1 MILVAATPHH
11 AEAMALIHAAA
22 FPPRERWGPD
32 AIALQLALPGAYGVL
47 ALLPPSWDAG
57 RGEGGR
63 KDAVLPGRTGC
74 ELGDEGAS
82 LPARPSPHLERPGGF
97 VLARVAAD
105 EAEVLTLAVTPAAQN
120 RGCGGRLLRA
130 AMGGAAAQGAGAM
143 FLEVSP
149 GNAPALAIYARA
161 GFAAV
166 GRRPRYYP
174 GGGAA
179 LVLRCPLSRGA
190 AAAGASRPPGA

>member
-11 AEAMALIHAAA
+11 AEAMAMIHAAA

-47 ALLPPSWDAG
+47 LLLPPSRDAN

-63 KDAVLPGRTGC
+63 KDAGPPGQSGC
-74 ELGDEGAS
+74 EPGDEGAFP
-82 LPARPSPHLERPGGF
+82 PARSSPRSEREGGF

-105 EAEVLTLAVTPAAQN
+105 ESELLTLAVTPAAQN

-161 GFAAV
+161 GFATV
-166 GRRPRYYP
+166 GRRLRYYP

-179 LVLRCPLSRGA
+179 LVLRCPLSPGA
-190 AAAGASRPPGA
+190 GAAGASRPPGA